1 MGEEDINDGRAAAR
15 SQRWPF
21 RWAGQ
26 REGTGK
32 KRLFVGK
39 KQRAARS
46 ASPLRSWKEVT
57 SLLHSRILM
66 LNRCLERFF
75 PLIFPQPASLWGKGI
90 ERSVTK
96 VGQERTDL
104 GLRMVKGRVVCGRR
118 PAGGKLSFPPILFSF
133 HYHLLC
139 PRSNPAA
146 LGPCYLW
153 LEA

>member
-1 MGEEDINDGRAAAR
+1 M
-15 SQRWPF
+15 
-21 RWAGQ
+21 
-26 REGTGK
+26 T
-32 KRLFVGK
+32 
-39 KQRAARS
+39 
-46 ASPLRSWKEVT
+46 LRSSLLSTLLSSLLSTLRSSLLSTLLSSLLSTLRSSLLSTRKEET

-66 LNRCLERFF
+66 LNRSLERFF